1 MIVRAVVALA
11 VLPVATPR
19 ADLINNWV
27 WSDASFENF
36 MAISFPAIP
45 PSYPIP
51 PPIAPAKVPRSIAL
65 PISLPDSFYPVKA
78 LLVTDETPPA
88 AAPPTADA
96 PI

>member
-1 MIVRAVVALA
+1 
-11 VLPVATPR
+11 
-19 ADLINNWV
+19 
-27 WSDASFENF
+27 